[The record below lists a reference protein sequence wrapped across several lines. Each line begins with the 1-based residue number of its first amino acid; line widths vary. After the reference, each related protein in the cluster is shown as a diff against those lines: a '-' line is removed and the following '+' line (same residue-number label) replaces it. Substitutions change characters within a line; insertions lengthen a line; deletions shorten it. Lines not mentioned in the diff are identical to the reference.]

1 MENKLSKTET
11 IQLRKKHISEACQL
25 FFKEDPLKIVSA
37 RGQYMFNENGDS
49 YLDCINNVCHVGHCH
64 PYVVEEACKQI
75 RVLNTNNRYLHDNLV
90 LLAKKLTETLP
101 EKLSVVYLVNSG
113 SEANDLAIRLARH
126 YTRGTEMI
134 TLDHA
139 YHGHVSSVM
148 DISPY
153 KLRTNVDGSHTQPE
167 HVHVVPCPDSYRGKY
182 RSDQYTPQEI
192 GQKYADEV
200 KDTISKIEQQGNKV
214 CMFIAESMQSCG
226 GQIIMPEGYLK
237 QVYKYVHDAGGVCI
251 ADEVQVGFG
260 RVGSHFWAF
269 QPEGVEPDI
278 VTMGK
283 PMGNGHPVA
292 AVVTTQEISDKFKA
306 SGMQYFN
313 TYGGNPVSC
322 AVALAVLHTI
332 EEEKLQEQA
341 LRVGNYW
348 INKVKE
354 MMHAFPIIGD
364 VRGRGLFLGIDLV
377 KDRATR
383 EPATQVAQT
392 VVRRMKEEARI
403 LISSD
408 GPYSNVLKTKPPMCF
423 NEENVDQFCAKL
435 SEILTDIQKSEI
447 QTVLKEIIDSVEQ
460 RTSGSVNLNK
470 HQSSSANLNQNQSS
484 DVNQKQAPAAWSR
497 TTAVS

>member
-1 MENKLSKTET
+1 MEQQLTKTET
-11 IQLRKKHISEACQL
+11 LQLRKKHISEACQL
-25 FFKEDPLKIVSA
+25 FFKEDPLKIVTA
-37 RGQYMFNENGDS
+37 NGQYMIDEDGNS

-64 PYVVEEACKQI
+64 PHVAEEACKQI
-75 RVLNTNNRYLHDNLV
+75 RTLNTNSRYLHDNLV
-90 LLAKKLTETLP
+90 LLAKKITSTLP

-153 KLRTNVDGSHTQPE
+153 KLRTNVDGSHVQPE

-182 RSDQYTPQEI
+182 RDDQYSPTEVS
-192 GQKYADEV
+192 QKYADEV
-200 KDTISKIEQQGNKV
+200 KDVINRVQEQGKKV
-214 CMFIAESMQSCG
+214 CFYIAESMQSCG

-237 QVYKYVHDAGGVCI
+237 QVYKYVQDAGGVCI

-322 AVALAVLHTI
+322 AVALAVLHVM
-332 EEEKLQEQA
+332 EEEKLQDHAQK
-341 LRVGNYW
+341 VGNYW
-348 INKVKE
+348 INKVTELKQK
-354 MMHAFPIIGD
+354 FPIIGD
-364 VRGRGLFLGIDLV
+364 VRGRGLFVGIDLV
-377 KDRATR
+377 KDRETR
-383 EPATQVAQT
+383 EPATQEAQT

-408 GPYSNVLKTKPPMCF
+408 GPYNNVLKTKPPMCF
-423 NEENVDQFCAKL
+423 SQENVDRFCLKL
-435 SEILTDIQKSEI
+435 SEILTDLQNNEI
-447 QTVLKEIIDSVEQ
+447 KCVLKDIIENVE
-460 RTSGSVNLNK
+460 K
-470 HQSSSANLNQNQSS
+470 SSSTMDVNQNQSA
-484 DVNQKQAPAAWSR
+484 NNWGRA
-497 TTAVS
+497 TLVS

>member
-1 MENKLSKTET
+1 MDKKLSKTET
-11 IQLRKKHISEACQL
+11 IHLRKKHISEACQL
-25 FFKEDPLKIVSA
+25 FFKEDPLKIVRA
-37 RGQYMFNENGDS
+37 ERQYMVDEDGNS

-64 PYVVEEACKQI
+64 PYVADEACKQI
-75 RVLNTNNRYLHDNLV
+75 RILNTNNRYLHDNLV

-101 EKLSVVYLVNSG
+101 EKLCVVYLVNSG

-153 KLRTNVDGSHTQPE
+153 KLNTNVDGSHLKPDF
-167 HVHVVPCPDSYRGKY
+167 VHVVPCPDSYRGKY
-182 RSDQYTPQEI
+182 RDDKYSPTEI
-192 GQKYADEV
+192 GKKYAEEV
-200 KDTISKIEQQGNKV
+200 KDTISKIHQQGKQL
-214 CMFIAESMQSCG
+214 CMYIAESMQSCG

-237 QVYKYVHDAGGVCI
+237 RVYKYVHDAGGVCI

-292 AVVTTQEISDKFKA
+292 AVVTTQAISDKFKA

-322 AVALAVLHTI
+322 AVALAVLHVI
-332 EEEKLQEQA
+332 EDEKLQEHA

-354 MMHAFPIIGD
+354 IMQHFPIIGD

-377 KDRATR
+377 RDRNTR
-383 EPATQVAQT
+383 EPATQEAQT
-392 VVRRMKEEARI
+392 VVRRMKDEARI

-408 GPYSNVLKTKPPMCF
+408 GPYNNVLKTKPPMCF
-423 NEENVDQFCAKL
+423 SEENVDEFCSKL
-435 SEILTDIQKSEI
+435 TEILTDLQKVEI
-447 QTVLKEIIDSVEQ
+447 QTVLGDIIDNVEKST
-460 RTSGSVNLNK
+460 TS
-470 HQSSSANLNQNQSS
+470 ARDLNQN
-484 DVNQKQAPAAWSR
+484 WGR
-497 TTAVS
+497 TAAVS

>member
-1 MENKLSKTET
+1 MEQKLSKTET
-11 IQLRKKHISEACQL
+11 IHLRKKHISEACQL
-25 FFKEDPLKIVSA
+25 FFKEDPLKIVRA
-37 RGQYMFNENGDS
+37 TGQYMIDEDGNS

-64 PYVVEEACKQI
+64 PYVAEEACKQI
-75 RVLNTNNRYLHDNLV
+75 KTLNTNSRYLHDNLV
-90 LLAKKLTETLP
+90 LLAKKITATLP

-139 YHGHVSSVM
+139 YHGHLSSVM

-153 KLRTNVDGSHTQPE
+153 KLHTNVDGSHTKPE
-167 HVHVVPCPDSYRGKY
+167 HVHIVPCPDAYRGKY
-182 RSDQYTPQEI
+182 CDNQYSQTEVS
-192 GQKYADEV
+192 QKYADEV
-200 KDTISKIEQQGNKV
+200 KDVINKIHQQGKKV
-214 CMFIAESMQSCG
+214 SFYIAESMQSCG

-322 AVALAVLHTI
+322 AVALAVLHVI
-332 EEEKLQEQA
+332 EEEGLQEHAQ
-341 LRVGNYW
+341 RVGNYW
-348 INKVKE
+348 INKVTELKQQ
-354 MMHAFPIIGD
+354 FPIIGD

-377 KDRATR
+377 KDCKTR
-383 EPATQVAQT
+383 EPATQEAQT

-408 GPYSNVLKTKPPMCF
+408 GPHNNVLKTKPPMCF
-423 NEENVDQFCAKL
+423 SEENVDLFCSKL
-435 SEILTDIQKSEI
+435 SEILTDLQTDEI
-447 QTVLKEIIDSVEQ
+447 KTVLKDMIEDVEKTSSTID
-460 RTSGSVNLNK
+460 VNR
-470 HQSSSANLNQNQSS
+470 NQSAS
-484 DVNQKQAPAAWSR
+484 EWGMTAA
-497 TTAVS
+497 VF

>member
-1 MENKLSKTET
+1 M
-11 IQLRKKHISEACQL
+11 
-25 FFKEDPLKIVSA
+25 
-37 RGQYMFNENGDS
+37 
-49 YLDCINNVCHVGHCH
+49 
-64 PYVVEEACKQI
+64 
-75 RVLNTNNRYLHDNLV
+75 
-90 LLAKKLTETLP
+90 
-101 EKLSVVYLVNSG
+101 VYLVNSG

-153 KLRTNVDGSHTQPE
+153 KLNTNVDGSHLKPDF
-167 HVHVVPCPDSYRGKY
+167 VHVVPCPDSYRGKY
-182 RSDQYTPQEI
+182 RDDKYSPTEI
-192 GQKYADEV
+192 GQKYAEEV
-200 KDTISKIEQQGNKV
+200 KETISKIHQQGKQL
-214 CMFIAESMQSCG
+214 CMYIAESMQSCG

-292 AVVTTQEISDKFKA
+292 AVVTTQAISDKFKA

-322 AVALAVLHTI
+322 AVALAVLHVI
-332 EEEKLQEQA
+332 EDEKLQEHA

-354 MMHAFPIIGD
+354 IMQHFPIIGD

-377 KDRATR
+377 RDRNTR
-383 EPATQVAQT
+383 EPATQEAQT
-392 VVRRMKEEARI
+392 VVRRMKDEARI

-408 GPYSNVLKTKPPMCF
+408 GPYNNVLKTKPPMCF
-423 NEENVDQFCAKL
+423 SEENVDEFCSKL
-435 SEILTDIQKSEI
+435 TEILTDLQKVEI
-447 QTVLKEIIDSVEQ
+447 QTVLGDIIDNVEKST
-460 RTSGSVNLNK
+460 TS
-470 HQSSSANLNQNQSS
+470 ARDLNQN
-484 DVNQKQAPAAWSR
+484 WGR
-497 TTAVS
+497 TAAVS